1 LANLVI
7 INGDDEFLKERAAL
21 DEAHNFLTNDIDWF
35 DYSNL
40 DRYLDE
46 SQMVPLSGEG
56 RIFIIRNSKK
66 VPELPCGENDVL
78 ILISHSQLTDGRA
91 KRIHSIKALKT
102 FDNNNEIIK
111 WILVEGRRSN
121 IDLSRVAGALYINN
135 GKRLRKIHSE
145 IQKLI
150 ALTEPGDIVSPEV
163 ARSVLCFSADLTPKQ
178 VVDAMIDGNARLA
191 LGYYDK
197 LQEKAD
203 ETGWIISYM
212 QFHVLQQL
220 RMEELHRKGVEH
232 NDSAAK
238 LSVHPFVYKK
248 MLEKRLGLWTSESLL
263 NSVSALCDLDLEHKR
278 GNKAAR
284 LGLEAEI
291 IRLSEESGNVQRV
304 SGTKN

>member
-1 LANLVI
+1 LADLII
-7 INGDDEFLKERAAL
+7 INGEEEFLKERAAL
-21 DEAHNFLTNDIDWF
+21 DEAHNFLTSKIDWF
-35 DYSNL
+35 DYSDL

-46 SQMVPLSGEG
+46 SQMTPLSGES
-56 RIFIIRNSKK
+56 RVFVIQNSKK
-66 VPELPCGENDVL
+66 IPELPCGDNDVL
-78 ILISHSQLTDGRA
+78 IVVSNTQLNDAKA
-91 KRIHSIKALKT
+91 KRVHTIKALKT
-102 FDNNNEIIK
+102 FDNNNEVIK
-111 WILVEGRRSN
+111 WILVEGRRFN

-145 IQKLI
+145 IQKLSI
-150 ALTEPGDIVSPEV
+150 LTKSGDVVSPEI

-178 VVDAMIDGNARLA
+178 VIDAVIDGNARLA

-203 ETGWIISYM
+203 ETGWIIAYM

-220 RMEELHRKGVEH
+220 RMEELHQKGVEH
-232 NDSAAK
+232 NDAAAK

-304 SGTKN
+304 SGT